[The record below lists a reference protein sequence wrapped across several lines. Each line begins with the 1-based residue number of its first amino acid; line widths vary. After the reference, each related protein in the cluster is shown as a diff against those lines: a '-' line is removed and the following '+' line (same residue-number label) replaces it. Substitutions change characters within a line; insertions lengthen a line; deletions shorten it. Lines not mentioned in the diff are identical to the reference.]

1 MGARKKV
8 AIPTFGTRVS
18 PRFDCARAVL
28 VVAIDD
34 DKPSERQ
41 DFVASNWAPHE
52 RINKLLEL
60 GVDTIICGAID
71 CWSAESLRSAG
82 VTIYDW
88 VTGEIE
94 DALAAL
100 LRGDLDSKKT
110 MEASGRWCWG
120 QVRDHDGVRSRFPGS
135 QQGAN
140 PPGRGGGRRR
150 GGGAGGKP
158 RGLGNC

>member
-1 MGARKKV
+1 MDARKKV

-41 DFVASNWAPHE
+41 EFAASNWAPHE

-60 GVDTIICGAID
+60 GVDSIICGAID

-100 LRGDLDSKKT
+100 LRGDLDSERT
-110 MEASGRWCWG
+110 IEASGRWGRG
-120 QVRDHDGVRSRFPGS
+120 QVRDHDGVSRLPGAR
-135 QQGAN
+135 QGAN
-140 PPGRGGGRRR
+140 PPGRRGGRRR

-158 RGLGNC
+158 RGLVNC

>member
-1 MGARKKV
+1 MGAKKKV

-28 VVAIDD
+28 VVAIDG

-41 DFVASNWAPHE
+41 EFGASNWAPHE

-82 VTIYDW
+82 ITIYDW

-100 LRGDLDSKKT
+100 LRGDLDSERT
-110 MEASGRWCWG
+110 MKASGRWGWG
-120 QVRDHDGVRSRFPGS
+120 QVRDHDGVRSPLPGS
-135 QQGAN
+135 QQGAK
-140 PPGRGGGRRR
+140 PPRRRGGRRR
-150 GGGAGGKP
+150 GGGGG
-158 RGLGNC
+158 R